1 MELVGVHLTCLL
13 KKTQNSFEEA
23 HHWNIQAKFYSV
35 KVPHIAICMMIIS
48 KEYKGQKMK
57 YQCGSLKRNSSV
69 PLSLFF
75 ILFSLFY
82 FLWPQWLFIFIAH
95 LSSLGSFVFSSLGS
109 FVLSS
114 LGSFPH
120 FRGNTL
126 YITRSI
132 EDLSHFTKVLN
143 IKKMKLS

>member
-1 MELVGVHLTCLL
+1 MEY
-13 KKTQNSFEEA
+13 E
-23 HHWNIQAKFYSV
+23 
-35 KVPHIAICMMIIS
+35 
-48 KEYKGQKMK
+48 
-57 YQCGSLKRNSSV
+57 CGSLKSNSSV
-69 PLSLFF
+69 PPSLF
-75 ILFSLFY
+75 LFLFLF
-82 FLWPQWLFIFIAH
+82 FLFFLFFCG
-95 LSSLGSFVFSSLGS
+95 LNGSFYLTLICPLWDLLI
-109 FVLSS
+109 LSS

>member
-1 MELVGVHLTCLL
+1 MEY
-13 KKTQNSFEEA
+13 E
-23 HHWNIQAKFYSV
+23 
-35 KVPHIAICMMIIS
+35 
-48 KEYKGQKMK
+48 
-57 YQCGSLKRNSSV
+57 CGSLKRNSSV
-69 PLSLFF
+69 PPSLF
-75 ILFSLFY
+75 LFLFLF
-82 FLWPQWLFIFIAH
+82 FLFFLFFCG
-95 LSSLGSFVFSSLGS
+95 LNGSFYLTLICPLWDLLI
-109 FVLSS
+109 LSS